1 MRNPI
6 SQPLPSPLLY
16 GGMGGV
22 GDEPRAEPATDQRTS
37 ELSRLLQTPSSSN
50 FLKRPSLSLLETGS
64 SSNRLEDDEKDENV
78 AAEKKPS
85 KGPSLWRC

>member
-50 FLKRPSLSLLETGS
+50 FLKRPSLSLLEPGS
-64 SSNRLEDDEKDENV
+64 SSNPLGDDGKYENV